1 MAHAA
6 PAPRRMARQRRR
18 PDVFSA
24 RTHAAVNAGLP
35 VALGLIYGFWAA
47 ANRRFG
53 GPITGWNLLF
63 GFLTALVFA
72 VVFAVLWRVSP
83 RLGRGAHALMWFV
96 FAGCAAG
103 FLVSQSNLSV
113 LSSIGVG
120 LFTGVG
126 ILLINFYRFYSRED
140 PMGLSRG

>member
-24 RTHAAVNAGLP
+24 RTHSAVNVALP
-35 VALGLIYGFWAA
+35 VALGLIYGLWAA
-47 ANRRFG
+47 TNRRFG
-53 GPITGWNLLF
+53 GPITGWNVLF
-63 GFLTALVFA
+63 GFVTALVFA
-72 VVFAVLWRVSP
+72 VVFAVLWRLSP
-83 RLGRGAHALMWFV
+83 RLGRGPHALAWGV

-113 LSSIGVG
+113 YSSAGVG
-120 LFTGVG
+120 LVTGAG

-140 PMGLSRG
+140 PMGLDRA

>member
-18 PDVFSA
+18 PDILSA
-24 RTHAAVNAGLP
+24 RTHAALNVALP

-63 GFLTALVFA
+63 GFVTALVFA
-72 VVFAVLWRVSP
+72 VVFAALWRVSP
-83 RLGRGAHALMWFV
+83 RLGRIPHAVVWFV

-103 FLVSQSNLSV
+103 FLASQSNLSV
-113 LSSIGVG
+113 LSSAGVG
-120 LFTGVG
+120 LVTGVG
-126 ILLINFYRFYSRED
+126 VLLINVYRFFTRED
-140 PMGLSRG
+140 RAALDGT